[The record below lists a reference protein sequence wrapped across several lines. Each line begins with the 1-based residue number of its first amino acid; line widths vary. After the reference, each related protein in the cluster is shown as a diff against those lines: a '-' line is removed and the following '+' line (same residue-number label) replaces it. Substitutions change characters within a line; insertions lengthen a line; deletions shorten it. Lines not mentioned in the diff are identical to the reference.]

1 MRGRIVISGSK
12 TLLHEKNVI
21 ALFSTYICGKESEV
35 DCFAFRSFVLSKE
48 PHPRAIILKVVLD
61 PVRE

>member
-21 ALFSTYICGKESEV
+21 ALFSTYV
-35 DCFAFRSFVLSKE
+35 DCFAFRSFVPSKE
-48 PHPRAIILKVVLD
+48 PHPSAIKVALD